1 MAEPLTEELL
11 DELLEA
17 PSIDSYLDVH
27 APGTRSLSDYLNE
40 LLVAKRLKRS
50 QVVRMA
56 NLNETFGY
64 QIFTGARNPQPR
76 QGAPDRLC
84 HGAHPARDQPRARGC
99 RRELALQ

>member
-17 PSIDSYLDVH
+17 PSIDSYLSEH
-27 APGTRSLSDYLNE
+27 RPTGRSLAEYLNE
-40 LLVAKRLKRS
+40 LLEAKRLKRS

-64 QIFTGARNPQPR
+64 QIFTGARNP
-76 QGAPDRLC
+76 G
-84 HGAHPARDQPRARGC
+84 RDKV
-99 RRELALQ
+99 L